1 MAKLAPCIHIK
12 NSIEVMSGYD
22 TNKIVQVVFDSLFQW
37 YQRNLEESLRCS
49 ELVFDS
55 EWV

>member
-1 MAKLAPCIHIK
+1 MAKLAACIHIK
-12 NSIEVMSGYD
+12 NSIEVMSSYD

>member
-55 EWV
+55 E

>member
-1 MAKLAPCIHIK
+1 
-12 NSIEVMSGYD
+12 MSGYD